1 MFRKGPFVFSFWVF
15 PKVVNKLTLF
25 HNVEMMR
32 YVFKRRQRH
41 VAVLQNSNCFVSSVF
56 SVYTNINTAFS
67 FWVLSTR
74 EAKNFPLGVLS
85 YIDNLIPFRVFSK
98 VVNRPF
104 TFRVFFTYINTPFL
118 VFVVFYKRNNTFS
131 FWAFSTCINHP
142 FPFWEFSTLICLWFQ
157 VFYTYTNHPFW
168 GCWCFQRITSTFFIL
183 CVLCFQRI
191 TCTFFIL
198 CVLYVCEPTIS
209 VFCAFFSFF
218 MFSVSLLY
226 THIKTALSLGVFYER
241 NNKFSFFGVFYV

>member
-1 MFRKGPFVFSFWVF
+1 MLGVFYVYNPPIFVLRGFEGYEPPIFVFRLVYVYKPTFVWFLVCSTNNSRHFSFLMFRKGPFVFSFWVF

-41 VAVLQNSNCFVSSVF
+41 VSVLQNSNCFVSSVF

-74 EAKNFPLGVLS
+74 EATNFPLGVLS

-104 TFRVFFTYINTPFL
+104 TFRVFFTYINTPFP
-118 VFVVFYKRNNTFS
+118 VFVVFYKRNSIFL
-131 FWAFSTCINHP
+131 FWRF
-142 FPFWEFSTLICLWFQ
+142 LR
-157 VFYTYTNHPFW
+157 V
-168 GCWCFQRITSTFFIL
+168 
-183 CVLCFQRI
+183 
-191 TCTFFIL
+191 
-198 CVLYVCEPTIS
+198 
-209 VFCAFFSFF
+209 
-218 MFSVSLLY
+218 
-226 THIKTALSLGVFYER
+226 
-241 NNKFSFFGVFYV
+241 